1 MFYALVVI
9 FFIFWGRA
17 NQSDEWLE
25 FQGLQG
31 FLLLMI
37 FVSLGFALHIS
48 NKQRKKYDKDI
59 PKVIERWAEIRRK
72 GVQKTRSEVDEM
84 CELEREFGI
93 LDEQFREF
101 YEIPDELVNDP
112 NAYFYQP

>member
-1 MFYALVVI
+1 MFYVLVAVI
-9 FFIFWGRA
+9 VLFWGRY
-17 NQSDEWLE
+17 DPEWWEL
-25 FQGLQG
+25 QGLQG
-31 FLLLMI
+31 FVLLMI

-48 NKQRKKYDKDI
+48 SRQRKKYDKEI
-59 PKVIERWAEIRRK
+59 PKVIERWVEIRRK

-101 YEIPDELVNDP
+101 YGIPDELVNDP

>member
-1 MFYALVVI
+1 MFYVLVAVI
-9 FFIFWGRA
+9 VLFWGRY
-17 NQSDEWLE
+17 DPEWWEL
-25 FQGLQG
+25 QGLQG
-31 FLLLMI
+31 FVLLMI
-37 FVSLGFALHIS
+37 FVSLGFALYIS
-48 NKQRKKYDKDI
+48 SRQRKKYDKEI
-59 PKVIERWAEIRRK
+59 PKVIERWEEIRRK

-101 YEIPDELVNDP
+101 YGIPDELVNDP

>member
-31 FLLLMI
+31 FVLLMI

-48 NKQRKKYDKDI
+48 NKQRKKYDKEI

-93 LDEQFREF
+93 LNEQFRQF
-101 YEIPDELVNDP
+101 HGIPDELVNDP
-112 NAYFYQP
+112 YAYFYQP

>member
-1 MFYALVVI
+1 MFYVLVAVI
-9 FFIFWGRA
+9 VLFWGRY
-17 NQSDEWLE
+17 DPEWWEL
-25 FQGLQG
+25 QGLQG
-31 FLLLMI
+31 FVLLMI
-37 FVSLGFALHIS
+37 FASLGFALHIS
-48 NKQRKKYDKDI
+48 SRQRKKYDKEI
-59 PKVIERWAEIRRK
+59 PKVIERWEEIRRK

-112 NAYFYQP
+112 NAYFYKS